1 MSTGREEGH
10 ENGHESR
17 FEDWLPSYALG
28 ALEGEELEALEAHL
42 ETGCPRCAAL
52 LAGWE
57 ADLAAVAAQA
67 PAVEPSDVTR
77 SRLLKTVTAEV
88 KEGSPA
94 TRLPSPGVSPTAAP
108 VPPPHAPPQRS
119 ALAAWALAASIAAVA
134 FSLGAL
140 WSQLRVSGD
149 LESLV
154 AERTRVEGEL
164 ERVRTELS
172 RARTELTGLRT
183 HVERLTVSVQT
194 LGGGGRT
201 FVLAGLE
208 GAPDAGGAAFVD
220 PRTGR
225 AVFHAYGLPPAPP
238 DKTYQLW
245 WIAEG
250 RPVSAGVFDVDETGS
265 GSLEIEA
272 PPAETIDQWAVT
284 VEPAGGVSQPTGAM
298 VLRG

>member
-1 MSTGREEGH
+1 MSTGREDGH

-28 ALEGEELEALEAHL
+28 ALEGEDLEALEAHL
-42 ETGCPRCAAL
+42 GTGCPRCAAL

-57 ADLAAVAAQA
+57 ADLATLAAQA
-67 PAVEPSDVTR
+67 PPVEPSDVTR
-77 SRLLKTVTAEV
+77 SRLLRMVEAET
-88 KEGSPA
+88 EGTSPA
-94 TRLPSPGVSPTAAP
+94 TRFPSPDVSPTAAP
-108 VPPPHAPPQRS
+108 VPPPQALPRRS

-154 AERTRVEGEL
+154 AERARVEGEL
-164 ERVRTELS
+164 ERVRDELS

-183 HVERLTVSVQT
+183 HVERLTVSVRT

-250 RPVSAGVFDVDETGS
+250 RPVSAGVFDVDETGA

-272 PPAETIDQWAVT
+272 PPPEDVDLWAVT
-284 VEPAGGVSQPTGAM
+284 VEPAGGVPQPTGAM